1 MRPRILSL
9 GVGLVA
15 ALAVVASPVAAGGRV
30 EITLDVNFGTGV
42 ETFTAEG
49 AFCPDGDA
57 VTLGSRATGRGATV
71 FHVVKELTCAD
82 GSGTLLIR
90 LDAPFIGVRGGTIG
104 GWRVLD
110 GTGDY
115 AGLAG
120 GGQIVGTGTPTGIV
134 DVYTGQLR

>member
-9 GVGLVA
+9 GVGIVA
-15 ALAVVASPVAAGGRV
+15 ALAVVASPVAAGGRT

-49 AFCPDGDA
+49 AFCPSGSA
-57 VTLGSRATGRGATV
+57 ETLGSWATGNGAVV
-71 FHVVKELTCAD
+71 FHVAKRFACDD
-82 GSGTLLIR
+82 GSGTLTIR

-104 GWRVLD
+104 GWRVI
-110 GTGDY
+110 GGSGDY

-120 GGQIVGTGTPTGIV
+120 GGQIVGTGTPTGII
-134 DVYTGQLR
+134 DVYSGVLR